1 MCHLYGTNMSLY
13 CYDSAVCRSYDGGEI
28 WLHSSVGRPLGRYAE
43 VRFLLRSVV
52 ILSRWTD
59 VGCET
64 YPSLTFILLRFITE
78 SSFFFRR
85 IHLGYYQ
92 LQIILNLII
101 LNVTMIHQHFIHS
114 IIFLFHHH
122 QIYLMNYVHQNDVQ
136 LFKHLQTIPLQLF
149 HHQQII
155 VHIHLLV
162 LMMDFVVHQI
172 HLILQFQV
180 EIIIYYHPIDNHI

>member
-1 MCHLYGTNMSLY
+1 MDQQYVAHMTEERFGCIVQLVDH
-13 CYDSAVCRSYDGGEI
+13 SADTRRSDF
-28 WLHSSVGRPLGRYAE
+28 SF
-43 VRFLLRSVV
+43 VRSF
-52 ILSRWTD
+52 T
-59 VGCET
+59 
-64 YPSLTFILLRFITE
+64 LLRFITKSLK
-78 SSFFFRR
+78 SSFFFRH

-92 LQIILNLII
+92 LQLILNLII

-122 QIYLMNYVHQNDVQ
+122 QIYPMNYVHQNDVQ

-155 VHIHLLV
+155 LHIHLLV